1 MEVNRLRPNRTK
13 RRRNVAA
20 TGHSSSS
27 RSDTQRAPD
36 EVLDECEASFKAADE
51 RRQKASTKFFTDT
64 GLMALLCRH
73 DRVLWLA
80 TMSSAGEKQH
90 YALALIRS
98 LFRHIP
104 RNAVVG
110 ILYDIG
116 CQLHRSITKWGL
128 LSCYAD
134 RMVFGISVFHA
145 FGHQWAC
152 QLVYHPRKCVGFGF
166 TDGEGCERFWSS
178 LKHLIPTLR
187 ITGVCPD
194 FSLIPSDDTELVIV
208 LRSPPYHRHTSRFRM
223 YKRSVQVRLM
233 AEEANARLLRPPS
246 RCRKRSS

>member
-1 MEVNRLRPNRTK
+1 MESEEMEVNRLRPNRTK

-90 YALALIRS
+90 YALALIRR

-104 RNAVVG
+104 CDAVVG

-116 CQLHRSITKWGL
+116 CQLHRSISKWGL

-134 RMVFGISVFHA
+134 RMVFAISVFHA
-145 FGHQWAC
+145 FGHQWPC

-166 TDGEGCERFWSS
+166 TDGKGCERFWSS

-187 ITGVCPD
+187 ITGVRLP
-194 FSLIPSDDTELVIV
+194 FQQLIFVDTHTITV
-208 LRSPPYHRHTSRFRM
+208 LRSPSYHRHSNRVCVHER
-223 YKRSVQVRLM
+223 
-233 AEEANARLLRPPS
+233 AD
-246 RCRKRSS
+246 